1 MESSTYNYFPHRASR
16 VGPRFQ
22 AYVAPFDATVKLNEE
37 EVKRINKNL
46 LIYNIY
52 RNDISV

>member
-22 AYVAPFDATVKLNEE
+22 AYVAQYDPTVKLNED
-37 EVKRINKNL
+37 EVKRINMF
-46 LIYNIY
+46 IYM
-52 RNDISV
+52 